1 MSLLLYCVAKPGDL
15 LHVSPS
21 GVADIPLSR
30 LDYSDLAIFF
40 SQSSVPEPWLRTPL
54 RDSAL
59 QFHRVLLEIFK
70 STTII
75 PFRFPTILEDRN
87 ALTEHI
93 DQHADEYDALLEKFV
108 DKAQLEL
115 RVSFAS
121 PDPLGS
127 GSGTEFLRERQKRQK
142 ALEKFSAALELTTNT
157 AGAEWRARR
166 LNSGFR
172 GFVLLER
179 RHATEFKHAVA
190 GIPVPPELDA
200 RLSGPWPVTE
210 FLDLSSEQLSPNH
223 GNPRSDLI

>member
-15 LHVSPS
+15 LNVSPS

-40 SQSSVPEPWLRTPL
+40 SQSSASEPWLRTPL
-54 RDSAL
+54 RASAL
-59 QFHRVLLEIFK
+59 QFHRVLLDIFK
-70 STTII
+70 STAII

-93 DQHADEYDALLEKFV
+93 DHHADEYDALLQKFAN
-108 DKAQLEL
+108 KAQLEL

-121 PDPLGS
+121 TDTLGS

-142 ALEKFSAALELTTNT
+142 ALEKFSAALELTTNA

-166 LNSGFR
+166 LSSGFR

-179 RHATEFKHAVA
+179 RQAAEFKHAVA
-190 GIPVPPELDA
+190 DIPVPLELDA

-210 FLDLSSEQLSPNH
+210 FLELSSEQLSPDH
-223 GNPRSDLI
+223 SNPRSDLI